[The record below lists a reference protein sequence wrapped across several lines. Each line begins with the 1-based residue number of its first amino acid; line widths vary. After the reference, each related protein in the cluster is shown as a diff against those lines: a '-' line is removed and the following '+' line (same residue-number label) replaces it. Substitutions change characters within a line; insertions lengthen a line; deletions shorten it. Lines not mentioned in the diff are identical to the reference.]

1 MKQVYT
7 TPQGTRIKT
16 TSQTK
21 ANQLATD
28 NPTVNVTSYKDNPDG
43 TTTNTLSDGSTSTV
57 KYTKTK
63 DGSLQPKE
71 INSVPMSTLAN
82 PPTPIEVPTPT
93 VPTQPSTFVQ
103 NLDPAIKA
111 GQDGIIRAQT
121 EEAAKRDDIL
131 GRLLDSEVG
140 SSQDIY
146 DQAFQKAG
154 GQDTLKQLTDASTRL
169 AQLQG
174 KFRTG
179 KQAVSGAEGQS
190 KVFEG
195 IQLGELSRQEAIEV
209 GNQALVVQALQG
221 NFDSARQIALDTS
234 NFAIEDRKAELDNL
248 YNQYN
253 AIGTVVANQEAQ
265 LIDNERRRLDTLQ
278 ESVNGAITSGG
289 ASVEEMQQLT
299 SATLPDDQKL
309 AIAQKIV
316 ARTTQQD
323 RSLERAVKTFQ
334 YNSMVAAAAEAK
346 QAREMGILS
355 ADQSKL
361 ATDLRKEVNNL
372 AEVKTMKDLE
382 PKMVSLINA
391 LEQGTG
397 EGDIVAINSFQNT
410 VVDPGVAVREGDVA
424 LLQSAQSFTDK
435 AELKAKGLLVGNKLT
450 PEARERMKELALTA
464 YASRVAF
471 TEDNIQPIKTT
482 ATENGID
489 YDKYIGRPFSDRA
502 SIEAKASVSSGNPTK
517 ATETY
522 LDRIT
527 STLGQSTNNP
537 YQFFGI

>member
-57 KYTKTK
+57 KYSKTK

-71 INSVPMSTLAN
+71 INTVPMSTLAN

-93 VPTQPSTFVQ
+93 VPTPPSTFVQ

-121 EEAAKRDDIL
+121 EEAQKRDDIL

-140 SSQDIY
+140 SSQDVY
-146 DQAFQKAG
+146 DSAFQKAG
-154 GQDTLKQLTDASTRL
+154 GQDTLKQLTDASTKL
-169 AQLQG
+169 ATLQG

-265 LIDNERRRLDTLQ
+265 LIDNERRRLDDLQ
-278 ESVNGAITSGG
+278 GAVNGAISSGG

-323 RSLERAVKTFQ
+323 RSLERAVKNASLAATNASIAKSNYELQLLKNPQTDDRELLEAMQKLPATEKEKLPQLSATIDQISRLQEIIAGTDDVQTLTPATEVGREFIRI
-334 YNSMVAAAAEAK
+334 STDVADKLARQRTGAVVSKEE
-346 QAREMGILS
+346 QANFKRILGLSFGSKILS
-355 ADQSKL
+355 NDEELVNSLENYKNVHSQQ
-361 ATDLRKEVNNL
+361 ATLIDPSGQIRNYLNQNTPVSTGNTEEDYVNN
-372 AEVKTMKDLE
+372 VF
-382 PKMVSLINA
+382 
-391 LEQGTG
+391 G
-397 EGDIVAINSFQNT
+397 
-410 VVDPGVAVREGDVA
+410 
-424 LLQSAQSFTDK
+424 
-435 AELKAKGLLVGNKLT
+435 
-450 PEARERMKELALTA
+450 
-464 YASRVAF
+464 AF
-471 TEDNIQPIKTT
+471 TSMSNPLYAEFNLTGDN
-482 ATENGID
+482 
-489 YDKYIGRPFSDRA
+489 
-502 SIEAKASVSSGNPTK
+502 
-517 ATETY
+517 
-522 LDRIT
+522 
-527 STLGQSTNNP
+527 
-537 YQFFGI
+537 